1 MTQTMELERLQAK
14 IQRLHGLIETSAL
27 IASSLDLE
35 DVLRLVL
42 ERAQQVA
49 NAEASSILLYNPAT
63 RRLEFEVALGEKGN
77 VLQSLRKKITFEMGQ
92 GIVGT
97 VAQTRRPEWVPDA
110 ARDSRVARNVDATVG
125 FVTRNILC
133 APLLVRDRLIGVAE
147 VMNLAHPERCGPD
160 DVEIFASFC
169 LQVAIAIENA
179 RLHRDLIER
188 ERERQQLEF
197 ASVIQQSFLPAR
209 FPT

>member
-1 MTQTMELERLQAK
+1 MAPGELERLQAK
-14 IQRLHGLIETSAL
+14 IVRLHGLIETAAL
-27 IASSLDLE
+27 ITSSLELE

-42 ERAQQVA
+42 ERAQEVA

-63 RRLEFEVALGEKGN
+63 ERLEFEVALGEKGGL
-77 VLQSLRKKITFEMGQ
+77 LQSLRKQITFALGQ

-97 VAQTRRPEWVPDA
+97 VAQTREPIWVADA
-110 ARDSRVARNVDATVG
+110 ATDPRVAKQVDANTG
-125 FVTRNILC
+125 FITRNILC
-133 APLLVRDRLIGVAE
+133 APLLVHDRLIGVAE
-147 VMNLAHPERCGPD
+147 VMNLAHPERCAPD

-169 LQVAIAIENA
+169 RQVAIAIENA
-179 RLHRDLIER
+179 RLHRDLIAQ

-197 ASVIQQSFLPAR
+197 ASVIQQSFLPSH